1 MSALSREE
9 ILAGKT
15 LVIERVHVPELAV
28 NGTNEVCVRRFSGNV
43 KQALGEMLSAAIK
56 NGETLPKNWWATVC
70 VLAIC
75 DENGKRL
82 FSSNDVETLGEMDSE
97 VLDRIYQV
105 AARINGLSADSA
117 EQVAKNSEPN
127 LSVVSSS
134 P

>member
-1 MSALSREE
+1 MAALSREE
-9 ILAGKT
+9 ILTGKT
-15 LVIERVHVPELAV
+15 LVLERVQVPELAV
-28 NGTNEVCVRRFSGNV
+28 NGTNEICVRRFSGNV
-43 KQALGEMLSAAIK
+43 KQSLGEMLSAAIK
-56 NGETLPKNWWATVC
+56 NGEQLPKNWWATVC

-82 FSSNDVETLGEMDSE
+82 FSANDVEMLGEMDAE

-105 AARINGLSADSA
+105 AARLNGLSADSA
-117 EQVAKNSEPN
+117 ETVAKNSEPN